1 MLSADAR
8 FTGKRPHY
16 CKTYVLA
23 FVFLKSIIIIYL
35 LGTVHQIDVLQNKN
49 NQSITDSPAAI
60 SLFFQQV

>member
-1 MLSADAR
+1 MLSVDAR

-23 FVFLKSIIIIYL
+23 FVFFKFIVIIYL
-35 LGTVHQIDVLQNKN
+35 LGTHQIDILQNKN